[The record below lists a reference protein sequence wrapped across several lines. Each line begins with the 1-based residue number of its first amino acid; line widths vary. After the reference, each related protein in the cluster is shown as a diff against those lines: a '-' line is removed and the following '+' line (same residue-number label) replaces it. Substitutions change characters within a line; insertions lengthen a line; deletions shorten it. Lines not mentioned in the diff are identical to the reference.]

1 MQKSFVRQTRSKT
14 RATQEAARTDFQP
27 CVSSADNAAPGV
39 VEQTCFESSVIDLEH
54 GNDTDCVKCMRPN
67 NAELYMVQCGTCKC
81 WYHLT
86 CANVDEAVLRSS
98 DFVCSRCLP
107 KIPAPPRSSTTGRT
121 SVSSSRR
128 SQIAR
133 ELQQLEDE
141 RLLREKLEEERL
153 LQEKLLVEK
162 AMNEKLEREKEYLA
176 RKHELLR
183 QQDEDAASIQ
193 SSRSGRS
200 QASSRQKV
208 EAWFNQQLMSVDSSD
223 NASNQRQ
230 KLSGQTAGPVGSSTP
245 METSRIID
253 EGLLRAHSGTRQNVG
268 SIPRTTD
275 SISIGDSPGVEDD
288 VNPPNAAKQSKVQS
302 LPLVN
307 IQPYVK
313 ILDEANPMTSETAL
327 TNTGYPPRII
337 PKLMG
342 NPLPFTAWQRET
354 SEMRK
359 QHLREHQCPD
369 REAELRQSEQ
379 REQELIH
386 LLKRSEEQR
395 EQDRQ
400 RLQEIEEIL
409 KKQHDVE
416 AQHQKENY
424 VRRRR
429 ELELVNRLKLFEQ
442 EYAQEIA
449 KRDEEKQKYLAKE
462 QQLIEVSCVRR
473 SRPHSSKLGR
483 EGENDRVDCDKED
496 SVGSCGV
503 DSKRCGVVDSLF

>member
-1 MQKSFVRQTRSKT
+1 
-14 RATQEAARTDFQP
+14 
-27 CVSSADNAAPGV
+27 
-39 VEQTCFESSVIDLEH
+39 
-54 GNDTDCVKCMRPN
+54 
-67 NAELYMVQCGTCKC
+67 
-81 WYHLT
+81 
-86 CANVDEAVLRSS
+86 
-98 DFVCSRCLP
+98 
-107 KIPAPPRSSTTGRT
+107 
-121 SVSSSRR
+121 
-128 SQIAR
+128 
-133 ELQQLEDE
+133 
-141 RLLREKLEEERL
+141 
-153 LQEKLLVEK
+153 
-162 AMNEKLEREKEYLA
+162 MNEKLEREKEYLA

-230 KLSGQTAGPVGSSTP
+230 KLSGQTAGP
-245 METSRIID
+245 
-253 EGLLRAHSGTRQNVG
+253 NVG

-342 NPLPFTAWQRET
+342 NPLPYTAWQRET

-359 QHLREHQCPD
+359 QHLREHQCPE

-442 EYAQEIA
+442 EYAQENA

-462 QQLIEVSCVRR
+462 QQLIEQLENLRLSCEQYPAAEQHPAAEQNSVAERCSAAEQRPAADQALMRNITQRR
-473 SRPHSSKLGR
+473 PSVHRRKVLGTSQ
-483 EGENDRVDCDKED
+483 E
-496 SVGSCGV
+496 
-503 DSKRCGVVDSLF
+503 